1 MKAMIAISKNVI
13 GNGNGLPWKN
23 KEDLSRFALQTKDK
37 NLVMGYNTFMSLPEI
52 DGVKLK
58 GRTLHVL
65 INEGTNIELP
75 DYVIGI
81 TLDVLKDYHCCGLT
95 NDYICI
101 GGMKTLNLLYD
112 EGLISEADITWM
124 FGTGKMNLD
133 NPVYFEGSFAKRI
146 QESAP
151 YSYDVQDYK
160 TCTNIIETYQLL
172 DD

>member
-23 KEDLSRFALQTKDK
+23 KEDLSRFAMQTKDK

-52 DGVKLK
+52 NGVKLK

-81 TLDVLKDYHCCGLT
+81 TLDVLKDYHCCGLI

-112 EGLISEADITWM
+112 EGLISEADITWI
-124 FGTGKMNLD
+124 FKL
-133 NPVYFEGSFAKRI
+133 AKSI
-146 QESAP
+146 CICFL
-151 YSYDVQDYK
+151 K
-160 TCTNIIETYQLL
+160 
-172 DD
+172 

>member
-13 GNGNGLPWKN
+13 GNGNGLPWEN

-75 DYVIGI
+75 DYAIGI

-124 FGTGKMNLD
+124 FGTGKMILD

-151 YSYDVQDYK
+151 YWYDVREFENY
-160 TCTNIIETYQLL
+160 TNIIESYKF
-172 DD
+172 

>member
-75 DYVIGI
+75 DYAIGI

-124 FGTGKMNLD
+124 FGTGKMILD

-151 YSYDVQDYK
+151 YWYDVREFENY
-160 TCTNIIETYQLL
+160 TNIIESYKF
-172 DD
+172 